1 VSTHASALAVGHRL
15 DEYLIA
21 SLLGHGGFGLT
32 YLAQDTNLNAFVAIK
47 EFLPQEFAVRGANSR
62 VMPRSDSDNDSYRWG
77 LDRFKEEARALAR
90 FKHPNIVRAARLLEA
105 NGTAYMVMD
114 FEPGMTLSQ
123 YLKRHGPVLDEA
135 RLLGIFQPVLDGLEA
150 LHAQQLVHRDIK
162 PGNIYVRARGGPMLI
177 DFGAVR
183 QAIGAHSRSLTSL
196 VTPGYA
202 PIEQY
207 SSDGRQG
214 AWSDLYAVGA
224 TMYYCMFGHAPA
236 DAARRSAAISDGSED
251 PYLTAKSKNGGRYSE
266 ELVDAVDWAL
276 QFRVRD
282 RPQVAHELR
291 ERLRRSQVAPVSVDL
306 PESLAEMPELQN
318 GVISNQGSMPSA
330 AQSLNP
336 MFAMPHSDSLLNSR
350 HDTEQTMPAMAKK
363 PFVGTAKV
371 GPDGEPA
378 VDETLVVNR
387 PSLLARLGAL
397 ADVYRQRLQ
406 AQIEAYRQR
415 RQAPK
420 TEMPTATTITGSPT
434 TLRTLLKPLEPRPVR
449 MGLSALMVIL
459 VAAAVI
465 TFVRSGSNDQ
475 RLFDAAV
482 AANTPAAY
490 QQYLQSC
497 KQCLRRPDALAAVTR
512 FATADRITSLRR
524 QFKELLAH
532 GALAAPADPNAGS
545 VLHELEGLAS
555 GDAEVP
561 ADRRALTE
569 ALKRQKQATP
579 KRVAVQAS
587 SKKAVA
593 HAGRPA
599 AKPAHVLA
607 QTKAAAS
614 SGHGAAATDA
624 SGEPVAQPISQ
635 IQPRYPQGARSY
647 GKAGWV
653 EVDFMVNID
662 GSASDAQVL
671 DAQPKDIFDE
681 AALHAVHIAV
691 FKPYTIDG
699 VRERKRMRLR
709 IDFKP

>member
-1 VSTHASALAVGHRL
+1 MSTHASALAVGHRL

-21 SLLGHGGFGLT
+21 RLLGHGGFGLT

-251 PYLTAKSKNGGRYSE
+251 PYLTAKSKSGGRYSE
-266 ELVDAVDWAL
+266 ELVEAVDWAL

-282 RPQVAHELR
+282 RPQVAHDLR
-291 ERLRRSQVAPVSVDL
+291 ERLRRSPVTPVSVDL

-318 GVISNQGSMPSA
+318 GIISNQGSIPSA
-330 AQSLNP
+330 AVSLNP
-336 MFAMPHSDSLLNSR
+336 MFAMPHSDSLLHSER
-350 HDTEQTMPAMAKK
+350 RDSDQTMPAMAKT

-371 GPDGEPA
+371 GPDGVPA
-378 VDETLVVNR
+378 MDATRVVNR

-406 AQIEAYRQR
+406 ARIEAYRQR
-415 RQAPK
+415 RHAPQ
-420 TEMPTATTITGSPT
+420 TEMATATTLTGSPT
-434 TLRTLLKPLEPRPVR
+434 TLRNLLKPLEPRPVR
-449 MGLSALMVIL
+449 IGLSALMVIL
-459 VAAAVI
+459 LTAAVL
-465 TFVRSGSNDQ
+465 TFVLRGSNDQ
-475 RLFDAAV
+475 RLYDAAV
-482 AANTPAAY
+482 AANNPAAY

-497 KQCLRRPDALAAVTR
+497 KQCLQRADAQAAVTR
-512 FATADRITSLRR
+512 FATVDKITGLKR
-524 QFKELLAH
+524 QFKELL
-532 GALAAPADPNAGS
+532 GRGVLAAPADPNAGA
-545 VLHELEGLAS
+545 VLRELEGLAT
-555 GDAEVP
+555 GDAELPV
-561 ADRRALTE
+561 DRRALAD
-569 ALKRQKQATP
+569 ALKRQRHAAP
-579 KRVAVQAS
+579 KKVAVQVPP
-587 SKKAVA
+587 KQAVA
-593 HAGRPA
+593 HAKRPA
-599 AKPAHVLA
+599 TRPAHTLA
-607 QTKAAAS
+607 QTKTSVASGKPAAAD
-614 SGHGAAATDA
+614 TTV
-624 SGEPVAQPISQ
+624 EPVAQPISQ
-635 IQPRYPQGARSY
+635 VQPKYPQGARSY

-671 DAQPKDIFDE
+671 AAQPKDIFDE

-691 FKPYTIDG
+691 FKPYTVDG